1 MTELNPLTM
10 TIELLGGLALF
21 LYGMEKMTD
30 GLKAAAGQ
38 QMNALLAKLT
48 GNAVLGAITGAIVTA
63 VIQSSSVTTVLV
75 VGFVSAGIMTL
86 VQSVGVIFGA
96 NVGTTVTAQI
106 VAFNTT
112 ALAYPLIA
120 IGFFMSFVWKQ
131 GVVRHYLG
139 CWGPR
144 LRLRVSALM
153 ACPFPPEGSPSAA
166 GAPRNPR
173 AAGCAGG
180 PGGCGSGSRRG
191 RNTPARASP
200 PSPRRP

>member
-1 MTELNPLTM
+1 MDELNPLAM

-30 GLKAAAGQ
+30 GLKAAAGK

-48 GNAVLGAITGAIVTA
+48 GNAFLGAITGAIVTA

-112 ALAYPLIA
+112 ILAYPLIA
-120 IGFFMSFVWKQ
+120 IGFFMSFVLKQ
-131 GVVRHYLG
+131 GVARHYG
-139 CWGPR
+139 
-144 LRLRVSALM
+144 AMLM
-153 ACPFPPEGSPSAA
+153 GLV
-166 GAPRNPR
+166 
-173 AAGCAGG
+173 
-180 PGGCGSGSRRG
+180 
-191 RNTPARASP
+191 
-200 PSPRRP
+200 